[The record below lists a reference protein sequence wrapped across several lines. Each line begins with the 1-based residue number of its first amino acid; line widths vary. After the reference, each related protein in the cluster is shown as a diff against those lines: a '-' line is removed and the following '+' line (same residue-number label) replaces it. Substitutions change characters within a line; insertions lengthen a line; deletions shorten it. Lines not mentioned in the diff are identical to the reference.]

1 MSQAT
6 QNPLAMHHY
15 EALSMDVCFVLFLF
29 NLITF
34 DAFQPSQF
42 TVECFN
48 NSYTSIMFLKKTKS
62 T

>member
-6 QNPLAMHHY
+6 QNPLVMHHY

-34 DAFQPSQF
+34 DGFQPSQF
-42 TVECFN
+42 TLECFN
-48 NSYTSIMFLKKTKS
+48 NSYTSIVVKKTTKS

>member
-1 MSQAT
+1 MSQTT
-6 QNPLAMHHY
+6 QNPLVMHRY
-15 EALSMDVCFVLFLF
+15 ETSSMDVCFVLFLF

-42 TVECFN
+42 TLEWLN
-48 NSYTSIMFLKKTKS
+48 NSYMFTMVTKTNKS